1 MVIITCA
8 GLGTRFKGYI
18 DYPKQLLKLKNGK
31 TIIESIIENV
41 REFDNNIV
49 IVANKDNYK
58 YFEFLQL
65 PIYLVDKLLGSAY
78 SASCA
83 ISNQNESLIVM
94 DSDGYYSKSIFKDL
108 KEILK
113 TKNCCVV
120 DERLTDPSLYSFV
133 ITDGEKVIKTIEK
146 ESGGDYGIIGIY
158 GFKNTQEYKQAVN
171 EMILKTKPKEY
182 TNALVYNF
190 LTDNTYLQTFDYK
203 ILGTP
208 TQYAEYTNS

>member
-8 GLGTRFKGYI
+8 GLGTRFKGFI

-41 REFDNNIV
+41 REFDDHIV

-83 ISNQNESLIVM
+83 ISNQNER
-94 DSDGYYSKSIFKDL
+94 L
-108 KEILK
+108 K
-113 TKNCCVV
+113 
-120 DERLTDPSLYSFV
+120 DPSLYSFV

-208 TQYAEYTNS
+208 KQYVEYTNS